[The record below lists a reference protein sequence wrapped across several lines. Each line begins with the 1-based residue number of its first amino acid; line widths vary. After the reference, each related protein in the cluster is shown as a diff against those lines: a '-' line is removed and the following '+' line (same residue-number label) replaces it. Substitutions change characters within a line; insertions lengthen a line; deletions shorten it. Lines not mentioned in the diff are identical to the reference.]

1 MSLPTVLCTGMGH
14 EGMGDKGDLRPTGEG
29 IVGEIW
35 TARLGV
41 GDR

>member
-1 MSLPTVLCTGMGH
+1 MSLSTVFCTGMGH
-14 EGMGDKGDLRPTGEG
+14 ESTADKGDLRATGEG
-29 IVGEIW
+29 IVGESW